1 MRQFHHRS
9 STRAGFTLIELLA
22 VLMIL
27 AILIAVLVSSL
38 MQGEDAV
45 KAGVARNRLAQLGT
59 ALGEH
64 SDEHGEYPPS
74 QLPSDLGTAP
84 DATNVGSECLYLALC
99 AEGAPGYATL
109 GKAEYLCNTDRDAL
123 SKRPKGFETQDLLE
137 MADPWGNPIVY
148 IRASD
153 YEREFRYI
161 FVDTETGEENEA
173 TLRALKNSTTG
184 RYEEP
189 SSFQLF
195 SAGIDGRFGT
205 ADDISN
211 FKK

>member
-1 MRQFHHRS
+1 MRQFHYRS

-22 VLMIL
+22 VLLIL
-27 AILIAVLVSSL
+27 AILITVLVSSL

-45 KAGVARNRLAQLGT
+45 KAGVTRNRLGQLGA
-59 ALGEH
+59 ALGEY

-84 DATNVGSECLYLALC
+84 DATNVGAECLYLALC

-109 GKAEYLCNTDRDAL
+109 GKAENLCNTDRDAL

-137 MADPWGNPIVY
+137 LADKWGNPIVY

-195 SAGIDGRFGT
+195 SAGIDGKFGT
-205 ADDISN
+205 ADDLSN

>member
-1 MRQFHHRS
+1 MRQFHYRS
-9 STRAGFTLIELLA
+9 SSRAGFTLIELLA
-22 VLMIL
+22 VLLIL
-27 AILIAVLVSSL
+27 AILIGVLVSSL

-45 KAGVARNRLAQLGT
+45 KAGVARNRMGQLGT
-59 ALGEH
+59 ALGEF
-64 SDEHGEYPPS
+64 SDDRGEYPAS
-74 QLPSDLGTAP
+74 QLPIELGTAP
-84 DATNVGSECLYLALC
+84 NATNVGSECLYLALC

-123 SKRPKGFETQDLLE
+123 SKRPKGFETQDLFEL
-137 MADPWGNPIVY
+137 ADPWENPIVY

-153 YEREFRYI
+153 YEREFRYV
-161 FVDTETGEENEA
+161 FVDTETGEESEV
-173 TLRALKNSTTG
+173 TLHALKNAMTG

-195 SAGIDGRFGT
+195 SAGVDGKFGT
-205 ADDISN
+205 EDDLMN